1 MNNKILTISV
11 AAYNIEN
18 LIKDNLESFIK
29 CKEKESIEVIVVD
42 DGSKDS
48 TAKVVEE
55 YEKKYPSIIKLIKKK
70 NEGAGSTVNY
80 GIKNATGKFFK
91 MIDGDDWV
99 ESENL
104 DVLINKLKNLEVD
117 MVITNHKTYDES
129 QKKVVSE
136 SKFDIIEE
144 KICEFNDVCKNMSL
158 KMHNV
163 IYKTDILKNNN
174 IVLDNGF
181 YTDMEY
187 LLLPLPYINT
197 VIYYD
202 INIYMYRIAR
212 AGQSVSLVS
221 MQKHVDMHNIVL
233 KRLIQYYN
241 ENSKL
246 FPENVDEYFINRLAD
261 MADTELM
268 VMLTFENNAL
278 KKKNILEYFD
288 WLKNS
293 CNKVYNK
300 FIQGKKEKM
309 LLTSNFRLIW
319 LASKIVMRKF

>member
-202 INIYMYRIAR
+202 LNIYMYRIAR

-221 MQKHVDMHNIVL
+221 MQKHIDMHNIVL

-268 VMLTFENNAL
+268 VMLTFENNTL

-288 WLKNS
+288 WLKKS

-319 LASKIVMRKF
+319 LASKIVKRKF